1 MSLKN
6 TDRWGATSQLLH
18 WTIAVLIL
26 SIGAVGLVMGE
37 LPRSPKWFW
46 VYTLHKSL
54 GLTVLALVLVRIAWR
69 LYAGAPP
76 PVAGT
81 PRWQARLASFTHGAI
96 YVLILAMPLSGW
108 LYDSASGLRPFRWF
122 GLAEVPKL
130 SPPHE
135 ALADAMHETHELLFW
150 VLIALVIGHAGAALY
165 HHFVRR
171 DATLARMLPRRW
183 LAGSVVPTA
192 APSAA
197 PSPDLPPEDPR

>member
-76 PVAGT
+76 PVEGT
-81 PRWQARLASFTHGAI
+81 PRWQARLASLTHGAI

-135 ALADAMHETHELLFW
+135 ALADAMHETHELLVW

-183 LAGSVVPTA
+183 RAGSVVPT
-192 APSAA
+192 AA

>member
-6 TDRWGATSQLLH
+6 TDRWGTTSQLLH

-76 PVAGT
+76 PVEGT
-81 PRWQARLASFTHGAI
+81 PRWQARLASLTHGAI

-150 VLIALVIGHAGAALY
+150 GLIALVIGHAGAALY

-183 LAGSVVPTA
+183 RAGSVVPT
-192 APSAA
+192 AA

>member
-54 GLTVLALVLVRIAWR
+54 GLTVLALVLVRIGWR

-81 PRWQARLASFTHGAI
+81 PRWQVRLASLTHGAI

-183 LAGSVVPTA
+183 RAGSVVPTA
-192 APSAA
+192 APSPA
-197 PSPDLPPEDPR
+197 LPPEDQR

>member
-18 WTIAVLIL
+18 WTIAALIL
-26 SIGAVGLVMGE
+26 SIGAVGLAMGE

-192 APSAA
+192 APS
-197 PSPDLPPEDPR
+197 PDLPPEDPR

>member
-54 GLTVLALVLVRIAWR
+54 GLTVLALVLVRIGWR

-81 PRWQARLASFTHGAI
+81 PRWQVRLASLTHGAI

-183 LAGSVVPTA
+183 RAGSVVPT
-192 APSAA
+192 AA

>member
-18 WTIAVLIL
+18 WTIAALIL
-26 SIGAVGLVMGE
+26 SIGAVGLAMGE

-76 PVAGT
+76 PVEGT
-81 PRWQARLASFTHGAI
+81 PRWQARLASLTHGAI

-192 APSAA
+192 APS
-197 PSPDLPPEDPR
+197 PDLPPEDPR

>member
-192 APSAA
+192 APS
-197 PSPDLPPEDPR
+197 PDLPPEDPR

>member
-6 TDRWGATSQLLH
+6 TDRWGTTSQLLH

-76 PVAGT
+76 PVEGT
-81 PRWQARLASFTHGAI
+81 PRWQARLASLTHGAI

-183 LAGSVVPTA
+183 RAGSVVPTA
-192 APSAA
+192 APSPA
-197 PSPDLPPEDPR
+197 LPPADPR

>member
-76 PVAGT
+76 PVEGT
-81 PRWQARLASFTHGAI
+81 PRWQARLASLTHGAI

-150 VLIALVIGHAGAALY
+150 VLIALVIGHAGAVLY

-183 LAGSVVPTA
+183 RAGSVVPT
-192 APSAA
+192 AA

>member
-26 SIGAVGLVMGE
+26 CIGVVGLVMGE

-76 PVAGT
+76 PVEGT
-81 PRWQARLASFTHGAI
+81 PRWQARLASLTHGAI

-183 LAGSVVPTA
+183 RAGSVVPTA
-192 APSAA
+192 APS
-197 PSPDLPPEDPR
+197 PDLPPEDQR

>member
-54 GLTVLALVLVRIAWR
+54 GLPVLARVLVRIAWR

-76 PVAGT
+76 PVEGT
-81 PRWQARLASFTHGAI
+81 PRWQARLASLTHGAI

-183 LAGSVVPTA
+183 RAGSVVPT
-192 APSAA
+192 AA

>member
-18 WTIAVLIL
+18 WTIAALIL
-26 SIGAVGLVMGE
+26 SIGAVGLAMGE

-69 LYAGAPP
+69 LYAGAPA
-76 PVAGT
+76 PVEGT
-81 PRWQARLASFTHGAI
+81 PRWQARLASLTHGAI

-192 APSAA
+192 APS
-197 PSPDLPPEDPR
+197 PDLPPEDPR

>member
-18 WTIAVLIL
+18 WTIAALIL

-130 SPPHE
+130 SPPNE

-192 APSAA
+192 APS
-197 PSPDLPPEDPR
+197 PDLPPEDPR

>member
-6 TDRWGATSQLLH
+6 TDHWGATSQLLH

-26 SIGAVGLVMGE
+26 SIGAVGLVKGE

-81 PRWQARLASFTHGAI
+81 PRWQSRLASLTHGAI
-96 YVLILAMPLSGW
+96 YMLILAMPLSGW

-192 APSAA
+192 APS
-197 PSPDLPPEDPR
+197 PDLPPEDPR

>member
-6 TDRWGATSQLLH
+6 TDHWGATSQLLH

-76 PVAGT
+76 PVEGT
-81 PRWQARLASFTHGAI
+81 PRWQARLASLTHGAI

-130 SPPHE
+130 SPSHE

-192 APSAA
+192 APS
-197 PSPDLPPEDPR
+197 PDLPPEDPR

>member
-6 TDRWGATSQLLH
+6 TAERWGSVSQLLH

-26 SIGAVGLVMGE
+26 AIGTVGLVMGE

-69 LYAGAPP
+69 LYAGACP
-76 PVAGT
+76 PVPGT
-81 PRWQARLASFTHGAI
+81 PRWQARLASLTHAAI
-96 YVLILAMPLSGW
+96 YGLILAMPLSGW

-130 SPPHE
+130 SPPNE
-135 ALADAMHETHELLFW
+135 ALAGAMHSTHELLFW
-150 VLIALVIGHAGAALY
+150 VLLALVAGHAGAALY
-165 HHFVRR
+165 HHFIRR
-171 DATLARMLPRRW
+171 DATLARMLPRGW
-183 LAGSVVPTA
+183 IATPTR
-192 APSAA
+192 S
-197 PSPDLPPEDPR
+197 PPEDSA

>member
-18 WTIAVLIL
+18 WTIAALIL

-54 GLTVLALVLVRIAWR
+54 GLTVLALVLVRIAWC

-76 PVAGT
+76 PVEGT
-81 PRWQARLASFTHGAI
+81 PRWQARLTSFTHGAI

-192 APSAA
+192 APS
-197 PSPDLPPEDPR
+197 PDLPPEDPR

>member
-26 SIGAVGLVMGE
+26 SIGAVGLVRGE

-76 PVAGT
+76 PVEGT
-81 PRWQARLASFTHGAI
+81 PRWQARLASLTHGAI

-183 LAGSVVPTA
+183 RAGSVVPT
-192 APSAA
+192 AA

>member
-76 PVAGT
+76 PVEGT
-81 PRWQARLASFTHGAI
+81 PRWQARLASLTHGAI

-192 APSAA
+192 APS
-197 PSPDLPPEDPR
+197 PDLPPEDPR

>member
-6 TDRWGATSQLLH
+6 TDRWGATSPLLH
-18 WTIAVLIL
+18 WPIAVLTL

-76 PVAGT
+76 PVEGT
-81 PRWQARLASFTHGAI
+81 PRWQARLASLTHGAI

-183 LAGSVVPTA
+183 RAGSVVPT
-192 APSAA
+192 AA

>member
-6 TDRWGATSQLLH
+6 TDRWGTTSQLLH

-76 PVAGT
+76 PVEGT
-81 PRWQARLASFTHGAI
+81 PRWQARLASLTHGAI

-183 LAGSVVPTA
+183 RAGSVVPT
-192 APSAA
+192 AA

>member
-1 MSLKN
+1 MNLKN

-76 PVAGT
+76 PVEGT
-81 PRWQARLASFTHGAI
+81 PRWQARLASLTHGAI

-183 LAGSVVPTA
+183 RAGSVVPTA
-192 APSAA
+192 APS
-197 PSPDLPPEDPR
+197 PDLPPEDQR

>member
-6 TDRWGATSQLLH
+6 TDRWGTTSQLLH

-76 PVAGT
+76 PVEGT
-81 PRWQARLASFTHGAI
+81 PRWQARLASLTHGAI

-183 LAGSVVPTA
+183 RAGSVVPTA
-192 APSAA
+192 APS
-197 PSPDLPPEDPR
+197 PDLPPEDQR

>member
-18 WTIAVLIL
+18 WTIAVLVL

-76 PVAGT
+76 PVEGT
-81 PRWQARLASFTHGAI
+81 PRWQARLASLTHGAI

-183 LAGSVVPTA
+183 RAGSVVPTA
-192 APSAA
+192 APS
-197 PSPDLPPEDPR
+197 PDLPPEDQR

>member
-6 TDRWGATSQLLH
+6 TDHWGATSQLLH

-76 PVAGT
+76 PVEGT
-81 PRWQARLASFTHGAI
+81 PRWQARLASLTHGAI

-183 LAGSVVPTA
+183 RAGSVVPTA
-192 APSAA
+192 APS
-197 PSPDLPPEDPR
+197 PDLPPEDQR

>member
-69 LYAGAPP
+69 LYAGAPA
-76 PVAGT
+76 PVEGT
-81 PRWQARLASFTHGAI
+81 PRWQARLASLTHGAI

-192 APSAA
+192 APS
-197 PSPDLPPEDPR
+197 PDLPPEDPR